1 MRTTFGCFVAAVW
14 TATAGVYAQDAA
26 SVPGDFGKATPY
38 AQGAGASG
46 NEGWRVVDPAS
57 VPPMLPR
64 QSAVPTVLQPSV
76 VVSESTP
83 APTPAGQAWPPAVFP
98 PASAPVYAHPPQP
111 VPPPVTAYRP
121 LVPVAPPPA
130 QYYLGRG
137 LFGQPKL
144 YVPEQPVRN
153 FLRYLS
159 F

>member
-1 MRTTFGCFVAAVW
+1 MRIGVGCFVAAVLAV
-14 TATAGVYAQDAA
+14 TTVGHAQDRGSLPAEA
-26 SVPGDFGKATPY
+26 VRTVPF
-38 AQGAGASG
+38 AQSG
-46 NEGWRVVDPAS
+46 GNGWRVVDPAS
-57 VPPMLPR
+57 LPPTLSG
-64 QSAVPTVLQPSV
+64 QAAVPTVVQPSV
-76 VVSESTP
+76 VVSEP
-83 APTPAGQAWPPAVFP
+83 APSQLPSSQAWPPVVFP

-121 LVPVAPPPA
+121 LLPIAPPPP

>member
-1 MRTTFGCFVAAVW
+1 MKTGPGCFVAAVLVF
-14 TATAGVYAQDAA
+14 ASGLSAQDGVSQPAESGKAVPFSQGLAA
-26 SVPGDFGKATPY
+26 SG
-38 AQGAGASG
+38 G
-46 NEGWRVVDPAS
+46 NGWRVVDPAS
-57 VPPMLPR
+57 VPPVLPG
-64 QSAVPTVLQPSV
+64 QSAAPTVLQPSV
-76 VVSESTP
+76 VVSESAP
-83 APTPAGQAWPPAVFP
+83 AQLPSSQAWPPAVFP

-121 LVPVAPPPA
+121 LVPIAPPPP

>member
-1 MRTTFGCFVAAVW
+1 MRIGIGCFVAAVLAV
-14 TATAGVYAQDAA
+14 TTVGHSQDRGSLPAA
-26 SVPGDFGKATPY
+26 SGGD
-38 AQGAGASG
+38 
-46 NEGWRVVDPAS
+46 GWRVVDPAS
-57 VPPMLPR
+57 LPPVLPG
-64 QSAVPTVLQPSV
+64 QAAAPTVFQPSV
-76 VVSESTP
+76 VVSEP
-83 APTPAGQAWPPAVFP
+83 APSQLPSSQAWPPVVFP

-121 LVPVAPPPA
+121 LVPIAPPPP

>member
-1 MRTTFGCFVAAVW
+1 L
-14 TATAGVYAQDAA
+14 YAQDRA
-26 SVPGDFGKATPY
+26 SSPADFGKATPY
-38 AQGAGASG
+38 AQGVVASG
-46 NEGWRVVDPAS
+46 SEGWRVVDPAS
-57 VPPMLPR
+57 VPPMLPHS
-64 QSAVPTVLQPSV
+64 SAAPTVLQPSV
-76 VVSESTP
+76 VVSES
-83 APTPAGQAWPPAVFP
+83 ASSSVPTPAGQTWPPTVFP